1 MWKNFDL
8 FFFVSC
14 SKRKNPGVLFIQ
26 FCFPECLFF
35 FFFFFSSCIIPPP
48 SKKVRSS
55 FSSFYLKTIPQ
66 LLLPHLKTYETPK
79 KSINLSNVTP
89 KKLN

>member
-8 FFFVSC
+8 FF
-14 SKRKNPGVLFIQ
+14 LFLVQ
-26 FCFPECLFF
+26 KEKTLG
-35 FFFFFSSCIIPPP
+35 FFSSSFVSLSVC
-48 SKKVRSS
+48 SS
-55 FSSFYLKTIPQ
+55 SSSSHHAYLKTIPQ

>member
-8 FFFVSC
+8 FFCFLF
-14 SKRKNPGVLFIQ
+14 KKKKPWVLFIQ
-26 FCFPECLFF
+26 FCFPECL

-66 LLLPHLKTYETPK
+66 LLLPHLKTFETPK